1 MSSNAGKN
9 INALDS
15 DYLFELFKDQV
26 LGETDNLDVIALIE
40 PVINLK
46 VYVYK
51 VFEKPD
57 DDNLLIKK
65 KRDYIQGLSNSY
77 GLGVITNDGLF
88 VPKRK
93 IDINYFDTSFLESRI
108 IELSKKEK
116 KTTFNE
122 REITKL
128 NQLLKEKSDS
138 KLIYDYLAVK
148 AKSISELFNLIKFN
162 LIKISKP
169 VLIYHLNNLLDAGF
183 IKKEGGKY
191 FVDIFK
197 RRSLTSIKKI

>member
-169 VLIYHLNNLLDAGF
+169 VLIYHLNNLLDTGF